1 MSNAVTSRTS
11 AVPSSLKA
19 WSHTASN
26 VTIAWLLISLPLQI
40 WDTLY
45 ILLRPHTMAG
55 GALQWPFWKPYEIY
69 VQVDRVYGNVNDPW
83 GGAQGAMNAI
93 ETVLYGLY
101 IMIALN
107 HGVPSAHGK
116 GLQISE
122 GVQGWIAGGRRV
134 EGRNGNIAL
143 LIGFTAAVMTLAKTV
158 MYCEYRFGA
167 SCRFGI
173 CCMLT
178 SSDFVEYFAKFENVK
193 HNDWMSLFIYY
204 IVLK

>member
-1 MSNAVTSRTS
+1 MSNAATSRTS
-11 AVPSSLKA
+11 AVPSSWTA

-101 IMIALN
+101 IMIVLN

-122 GVQGWIAGGRRV
+122 GVHGWIAGGRRV

-167 SCRFGI
+167 PSRFEI
-173 CCMLT
+173 LNKLT
-178 SSDFVEYFAKFENVK
+178 HPDFVEYFAKFENVK
-193 HNDWMSLFIYY
+193 HNDWLSLFIYY